1 MKTQLKRFLLIGFLV
16 FLNIVFFD
24 KIKSEKWLL
33 IRGPL
38 LSGLVIS
45 LAITIPELDLSKIT
59 LFFKSVLIKLRII

>member
-45 LAITIPELDLSKIT
+45 LAITIPELDFSKIT